1 MASLRDLGY
10 KIMSLTCNNDT
21 LKSELCTNLNF
32 SLIDLNKLFYGRL
45 SLTPSQ
51 LSMVASTLSVSLD
64 SLINYKNEDSYK
76 DFVHCMSPFSTQD
89 NCNEILD
96 IIDSYIDIKEAVQ

>member
-51 LSMVASTLSVSLD
+51 LSMVASTLSVSLN